1 METGAFG
8 QAKARN
14 STMPGSKAIYPIA
27 AALLIAACASFPE
40 PKEDIGDAEAAIE
53 RAQDARA
60 SEFAAFE
67 LEQAGRKLERAKDL
81 STGPSEEKIQAMRLA
96 QEATLDARLAEE
108 KAKLARTQ
116 QTYEDIQRAMDSR
129 RVDESAGAKGGKQ

>member
-1 METGAFG
+1 
-8 QAKARN
+8 
-14 STMPGSKAIYPIA
+14 MPGSKAIYPVA
-27 AALLIAACASFPE
+27 AALLMAACASFPE

-53 RAQDARA
+53 RAQDAKA

-67 LEQAGRKLERAKDL
+67 LEQAGRKLERAKTL

-108 KAKLARTQ
+108 KAKLARTSR
-116 QTYEDIQRAMDSR
+116 TYEEIRRAVGGR
-129 RVDESAGAKGGKQ
+129 RSDGSAGEEGGKQ